1 MNNITM
7 ALAGNPNCGKTTLL
21 NGLTGAR
28 HYVGNWAGVTVEKK
42 EGTID
47 YKGESVT
54 IVDLPGIYSLSPFS
68 LEERISRQYILE
80 EMPDLIVNIVDASAL
95 ERNLFL
101 TLQLI
106 ELGRPVVIALNMM
119 DEAIKRGMEI
129 DVEGLSRELGVP
141 VVPIIARKEKGLDDL
156 MDLVLKTVNKNTI
169 SQTPVIEYS
178 GVLEEQI
185 KETELKLPKLPVYMN
200 KRWACIKLLERD
212 EMLLETIQIENLS
225 EIPVL
230 DDQIANE
237 KYSVINKMMDKVV
250 SRPEYSYDKLSHT
263 LDKYLLNQ
271 WFGIP
276 IFAVI
281 MYGVFNMTFTLGGYG
296 VDFLDGF
303 FSVTVAEWANSL
315 LQLAG
320 VADWMQSLIVDGI
333 IGGVGGVLTFVPN
346 IAIMFFFISILEDSG
361 YMARVAFIMDRWM
374 TKVGLNGKTF
384 IPMILGF
391 GCNVP
396 AIMGTRTLEN
406 ENDRLIAILINPFM
420 SCSARLPVYIL
431 FASVFFK
438 GYESVITYSLYVFGI
453 VVALL
458 MAYVFRKFLFKSEET
473 PFIMELPTYRLPVAK
488 ALVIHVWERV
498 QGYIVKAGTVIFAAS
513 VILWG
518 VTSYNF
524 SGPALITESFGA
536 TIGKAIA
543 PVFTP
548 LGFGNWQAA
557 LSLLTGIAAKEIV
570 VSNMAIVYGFAD
582 PESGAGFA
590 KVLASQFTA
599 LSAYAFM
606 VFVLLYTPCVAVIG
620 VIKRETNSWK
630 WTGFSVLYQIAV
642 AWFFAFLVYQVGS
655 LIGF

>member
-1 MNNITM
+1 MKKHTI

-42 EGTID
+42 EGTLT
-47 YKGESVT
+47 YKDTAIT

-80 EMPDLIVNIVDASAL
+80 ETPDLIVNIVDASAL

-101 TLQLI
+101 TFQLM

-119 DEAIKRGMEI
+119 DEASKRGIEI
-129 DVEGLSRELGVP
+129 DIEGLSRALGVP
-141 VVPIIARKEKGLDDL
+141 IVPIVARREHGLDDL
-156 MDLVLKTVNKNTI
+156 LDTVLSVCGNKSEALHAHIPYCETLEKAIGDMEAVLPDL
-169 SQTPVIEYS
+169 PE
-178 GVLEEQI
+178 
-185 KETELKLPKLPVYMN
+185 YMN
-200 KRWACIKLLERD
+200 RRWASIKALDRD
-212 EMLLETIQIENLS
+212 EMLLETIDIQELDRM
-225 EIPVL
+225 PVL
-230 DDQIANE
+230 DELIANE
-237 KYSVINKMMDKVV
+237 KYRVINTLMDKYIV
-250 SRPEYSYDKLSHT
+250 RPEQSYDKLSAK

-276 IFAVI
+276 IFALI
-281 MYGVFNMTFTLGGYG
+281 MYAVFNMTFTIGGYG
-296 VDFLDGF
+296 VDLLDVF
-303 FSVTVAEWANSL
+303 FSDYVSSGVLATLEAVSVAP
-315 LQLAG
+315 
-320 VADWMQSLIVDGI
+320 WMQSLIVDGI
-333 IGGVGGVLTFVPN
+333 VGGVGGVLTFVPN

-406 ENDRLIAILINPFM
+406 EDDRLIAILINPFM
-420 SCSARLPVYIL
+420 SCSARLPIYIL
-431 FASVFFK
+431 FSSIFFK
-438 GYESVITYSLYVFGI
+438 GYESMITYSLYVFGI

-458 MAYVFRKFLFKSEET
+458 VAYVFRKFLFKSEDT
-473 PFIMELPTYRLPVAK
+473 PFIMELPTYRLPVLK

-498 QGYIVKAGTVIFAAS
+498 RGYIVKAGTVIFAAS
-513 VILWG
+513 ILLWII
-518 VTSYNF
+518 TNYNA

-536 TIGKAIA
+536 EIGKVIA
-543 PVFTP
+543 PVFSP
-548 LGFGNWQAA
+548 MGFGTWQAA

-582 PESGAGFA
+582 PEATVEFA
-590 KVLASQFTA
+590 SVLKSQYTA
-599 LSAYAFM
+599 LSAYAFL

-642 AWFFAFLVYQVGS
+642 AWMFSFLVYQ
-655 LIGF
+655 IGRLLGF

>member
-1 MNNITM
+1 MKNITM
-7 ALAGNPNCGKTTLL
+7 ALAGNPNSGKTTLL

-42 EGTID
+42 EGTFK
-47 YKGESVT
+47 YKDEDITV
-54 IVDLPGIYSLSPFS
+54 VDLPGIYSLSPFS

-80 EMPDLIVNIVDASAL
+80 DMPDLIVNIIDASAL

-106 ELGRPVVIALNMM
+106 ELGRPVVLALNMM
-119 DEAIKRGMEI
+119 DEAERRGIHI
-129 DVEGLSRELGVP
+129 DVDGLSKELGVP
-141 VVPIIARKEKGLDDL
+141 IVPIVARKEHGLDNL
-156 MDLVLKTVNKNTI
+156 MDQVLKVVAEGSKHKISRFEYTEKLEKDIKN
-169 SQTPVIEYS
+169 VEAY
-178 GVLEEQI
+178 
-185 KETELKLPKLPVYMN
+185 LPKLPTYMN
-200 KRWACIKLLERD
+200 ERWVCIKLLERD
-212 EMLLETIQIENLS
+212 EMLLEAISVDNIES
-225 EIPVL
+225 IPVL
-230 DDQIANE
+230 DEQVADE
-237 KYSVINKMMDKVV
+237 KYKIINDMMDKVV
-250 SRPEYSYDKLSHT
+250 DRPDESYDKLSHN

-271 WFGIP
+271 WYGIP

-281 MYGVFNMTFTLGGYG
+281 MYAVFNMTFTLGGYG
-296 VDFLDGF
+296 VDFLDAF
-303 FSVTVAEWANSL
+303 FSETVAGWASVL
-315 LQLAG
+315 LQTAG
-320 VADWMQSLIVDGI
+320 VAEWMQSLIVDGI

-374 TKVGLNGKTF
+374 TRVGLNGKTF

-438 GYESVITYSLYVFGI
+438 GYESVVTYSLYLFGI

-458 MAYVFRKFLFKSEET
+458 MAFVFRKFLFKSEET
-473 PFIMELPTYRLPVAK
+473 PFIMELPTYRLPVVK
-488 ALVIHVWERV
+488 ALFIHVWERV
-498 QGYIVKAGTVIFAAS
+498 RGYVVKAGTVIFAAS
-513 VILWG
+513 VILW
-518 VTSYNF
+518 VITNYNF
-524 SGPALITESFGA
+524 AGPALITESFGA
-536 TIGKAIA
+536 SIGKVIA
-543 PVFTP
+543 PVFSP
-548 LGFGNWQAA
+548 MGFGTWQAA

-582 PESGAGFA
+582 PNATADFA
-590 KVLASQFTA
+590 EVLSSQFTA

-630 WTGFSVLYQIAV
+630 WTGFSVMYQLMV
-642 AWFFAFLVYQVGS
+642 AWSFAFLVYQVGS

>member
-1 MNNITM
+1 MKKITM
-7 ALAGNPNCGKTTLL
+7 ALAGNPNSGKTTLL

-42 EGTID
+42 EGSIE
-47 YKGESVT
+47 YGGESIT

-68 LEERISRQYILE
+68 LEERITRQYILE
-80 EMPDLIVNIVDASAL
+80 DMPDLIVNIVDASAL

-119 DEAIKRGMEI
+119 DEAEKRGMKI
-129 DVEGLSRELGVP
+129 DVERLSKELGVP
-141 VVPIIARKEKGLDDL
+141 IVPIIARKEQGLDAL
-156 MDLVLKTVNKNTI
+156 MDQVLETVNNVAKTKV
-169 SQTPVIEYS
+169 PFVEYS
-178 GVLEEQI
+178 TEMETHI
-185 KETELKLPKLPVYMN
+185 KKAVDFLPKLPIYMN
-200 KRWACIKLLERD
+200 QRWVCLKLLERD
-212 EMLLETIQIENLS
+212 EMLLETISVENMDSL
-225 EIPVL
+225 PVL
-230 DDQIANE
+230 DEQIANE
-237 KYSVINKMMDKVV
+237 KYLAINKMLDKVV
-250 SRPEYSYDKLSHT
+250 DRPEENYDKLSNR

-276 IFAVI
+276 IFAAI
-281 MYGVFNMTFTLGGYG
+281 MYAVFNMTFTIGGYG

-303 FSVTVAEWANSL
+303 FSETVAGWASTL
-315 LQLAG
+315 LQTLG
-320 VADWMQSLIVDGI
+320 VAGWMQSLIVDGI

-438 GYESVITYSLYVFGI
+438 GYESVVTYSLYLFGI
-453 VVALL
+453 IVALL
-458 MAYVFRKFLFKSEET
+458 MAYIFRRVLFKSEET
-473 PFIMELPTYRLPVAK
+473 PFIMELPTYRLPVVK
-488 ALVIHVWERV
+488 ALFIHVWERV
-498 QGYIVKAGTVIFAAS
+498 QGYVVKAGTVIFAAS
-513 VILWG
+513 VVLW
-518 VTSYNF
+518 VITSYNLTG
-524 SGPALITESFGA
+524 SAAITESFGA
-536 TIGKAIA
+536 SIGKFIA
-543 PVFTP
+543 PVFAP
-548 LGFGNWQAA
+548 MGFGTWQAA

-582 PESGAGFA
+582 PNATAEFA
-590 KVLASQFTA
+590 DVLSSQFTA

-630 WTGFSVLYQIAV
+630 WTGFSVLYQIGV
-642 AWFFAFLVYQVGS
+642 AWFFAFAVYQIGS
-655 LIGF
+655 LIGL

>member
-1 MNNITM
+1 MKKHTI

-42 EGTID
+42 EGTLK
-47 YKGESVT
+47 YKNEEITV
-54 IVDLPGIYSLSPFS
+54 VDLPGIYSLSPFS

-80 EMPDLIVNIVDASAL
+80 ESPDIIVNIVDASAL

-101 TLQLI
+101 TLQLM

-119 DEAIKRGMEI
+119 DEAKKRGIEI
-129 DVEGLSRELGVP
+129 DVEGLSKALGVP
-141 VVPIIARKEKGLDDL
+141 IVPIVARREHGLDSLLDKIL
-156 MDLVLKTVNKNTI
+156 EI
-169 SQTPVIEYS
+169 SGQDSLETHTHIVYS
-178 GVLEEQI
+178 DELEQAIGKMEAALPNLPEFMNPRWVSI
-185 KETELKLPKLPVYMN
+185 KALD
-200 KRWACIKLLERD
+200 RD
-212 EMLLETIQIENLS
+212 EMLLEDIEIAGLDTF
-225 EIPVL
+225 PVL
-230 DDQIANE
+230 DELIANE
-237 KYSVINKMMDKVV
+237 KYRVINTLMEAHIV
-250 SRPEYSYDKLSHT
+250 RPEESYDKLSAK
-263 LDKYLLNQ
+263 LDKHLLNQ
-271 WFGIP
+271 WLGIP

-281 MYGVFNMTFTLGGYG
+281 MYAVFNMTFTLGGYG
-296 VDFLDGF
+296 VDLLDVF
-303 FSVTVAEWANSL
+303 FSEYVSGWALML
-315 LQLAG
+315 LQAAG
-320 VADWMQSLIVDGI
+320 VAEWMQSLVVDGI

-431 FASVFFK
+431 FSSVFFR
-438 GYESVITYSLYVFGI
+438 GYESVVTYSLYVLGI
-453 VVALL
+453 LVALL
-458 MAYVFRKFLFKSEET
+458 VAYVFRRFLFKSEDT
-473 PFIMELPTYRLPVAK
+473 PFIMELPTYRLPVPK
-488 ALVIHVWERV
+488 ALFIHVWERV
-498 QGYIVKAGTVIFAAS
+498 RGYIVKAGTVIFAAS
-513 VILWG
+513 VLLW
-518 VTSYNF
+518 VITNYNM
-524 SGPALITESFGA
+524 SGPAPITESFGA
-536 TIGKAIA
+536 GIGKVIA
-543 PVFTP
+543 PVFSPMGYGT
-548 LGFGNWQAA
+548 WQAA

-582 PESGAGFA
+582 PEATVEFA
-590 KVLASQFTA
+590 NILRSQFTA

-630 WTGFSVLYQIAV
+630 WTGFSVMYQIVV
-642 AWFFAFLVYQVGS
+642 AWIFSFLVFQIGS
-655 LIGF
+655 LLGF

>member
-1 MNNITM
+1 MKKHTI

-42 EGTID
+42 EGTLT
-47 YKGESVT
+47 YKDTAITV
-54 IVDLPGIYSLSPFS
+54 VDLPGIYSLSPFS

-80 EMPDLIVNIVDASAL
+80 ETPDLIVNIVDASAL

-101 TLQLI
+101 TFQLM

-119 DEAIKRGMEI
+119 DEANKRDIEI
-129 DVEGLSRELGVP
+129 DVEGLSRALGVP
-141 VVPIIARKEKGLDDL
+141 IVPIVARREHGLDELLDTVLSVCSKNSKPTHAHIPYCETLEGAIADMEEILPDL
-156 MDLVLKTVNKNTI
+156 
-169 SQTPVIEYS
+169 PE
-178 GVLEEQI
+178 
-185 KETELKLPKLPVYMN
+185 YMN
-200 KRWACIKLLERD
+200 PRWVSIKALDRD
-212 EMLLETIQIENLS
+212 EMLLESIEIPNLES
-225 EIPVL
+225 MPVL
-230 DDQIANE
+230 DELIANE
-237 KYSVINKMMDKVV
+237 KYRVINTLMDLYIV
-250 SRPEYSYDKLSHT
+250 RPEQSYDKLSAK

-276 IFAVI
+276 IFALI
-281 MYGVFNMTFTLGGYG
+281 MYAVFNMTFTIGGYG
-296 VDFLDGF
+296 VDMLDVF
-303 FSVTVAEWANSL
+303 FSDYVSSWV
-315 LQLAG
+315 LAG
-320 VADWMQSLIVDGI
+320 LEAVGVASWMQSLIVDGI
-333 IGGVGGVLTFVPN
+333 VGGVGGVLTFVPN

-406 ENDRLIAILINPFM
+406 EDDRLIAILINPFM

-431 FASVFFK
+431 FSSVFFK
-438 GYESVITYSLYVFGI
+438 GYESLITYSLYVFGI

-458 MAYVFRKFLFKSEET
+458 VAYVFRKFLFKSEDT
-473 PFIMELPTYRLPVAK
+473 PFIMELPTYRLPVLK
-488 ALVIHVWERV
+488 ALIIHVWERV
-498 QGYIVKAGTVIFAAS
+498 RGYIVKAGTVIFAAS
-513 VILWG
+513 VLLWII
-518 VTSYNF
+518 TNYNAA
-524 SGPALITESFGA
+524 GPAVITESFGA
-536 TIGKAIA
+536 QIGKVIA
-543 PVFTP
+543 PVFSP
-548 LGFGNWQAA
+548 MGFGTWQAA

-582 PESGAGFA
+582 PEATMEFA
-590 KVLASQFTA
+590 SILRSQYTA
-599 LSAYAFM
+599 LSAYAFL

-630 WTGFSVLYQIAV
+630 WTGFSVTYQIAV
-642 AWFFAFLVYQVGS
+642 AWIFSFLVYQVGS
-655 LIGF
+655 LLGF

>member
-1 MNNITM
+1 MKKHTM

-42 EGTID
+42 EGTLK
-47 YKGESVT
+47 YKNEEITV
-54 IVDLPGIYSLSPFS
+54 VDLPGIYSLSPFS

-80 EMPDLIVNIVDASAL
+80 ESPDIIVNIVDASAL

-101 TLQLI
+101 TLQLM

-119 DEAIKRGMEI
+119 DEAKKRGIEI
-129 DVEGLSRELGVP
+129 DVDGLSLALGVP
-141 VVPIIARKEKGLDDL
+141 IVPIVARREHGLDSLLDKIL
-156 MDLVLKTVNKNTI
+156 EI
-169 SQTPVIEYS
+169 SGQGSSEAHAHIVYS
-178 GVLEEQI
+178 DELEQAI
-185 KETELKLPKLPVYMN
+185 GKMETALPKLPEFMN
-200 KRWACIKLLERD
+200 LRWASIKALDRD
-212 EMLLETIQIENLS
+212 EMLLENIEIPGLDTF
-225 EIPVL
+225 PVL
-230 DDQIANE
+230 DELIANE
-237 KYSVINKMMDKVV
+237 KYRVINTLMEAHVV
-250 SRPEYSYDKLSHT
+250 RPEESYDKLSAK
-263 LDKYLLNQ
+263 LDKHLLNQ

-276 IFAVI
+276 IFAAI
-281 MYGVFNMTFTLGGYG
+281 MYAVFNMTFTLGGYG
-296 VDFLDGF
+296 VDLLDVF
-303 FSVTVAEWANSL
+303 FSEYVSGWTLML
-315 LQLAG
+315 LQAAG
-320 VADWMQSLIVDGI
+320 VAEWMQSLVVDGI

-431 FASVFFK
+431 FSSVFFR
-438 GYESVITYSLYVFGI
+438 GYESVVTYSLYVFGI
-453 VVALL
+453 LVALL
-458 MAYVFRKFLFKSEET
+458 VAYVFRRFLFKSEDT
-473 PFIMELPTYRLPVAK
+473 PFIMELPTYRLPVPK
-488 ALVIHVWERV
+488 ALLIHVWERV
-498 QGYIVKAGTVIFAAS
+498 RGYIVKAGTVIFAAS
-513 VILWG
+513 VLLW
-518 VTSYNF
+518 VITNYNM
-524 SGPALITESFGA
+524 SGPAPITESFGA
-536 TIGKAIA
+536 GIGKMIA
-543 PVFTP
+543 PVFSPMGYGT
-548 LGFGNWQAA
+548 WQAA

-582 PESGAGFA
+582 PEATVEFA
-590 KVLASQFTA
+590 NILRSQFTA

-630 WTGFSVLYQIAV
+630 WTGFSVTYQIVV
-642 AWFFAFLVYQVGS
+642 AWIFSFLVFQIGS
-655 LIGF
+655 LLGF